1 MDFCHREGRVS
12 SSSDVRQTI
21 SVHFLTAAE
30 PWPNSGH
37 KRRLSRLQ
45 VSSPAHRLSLRVPFG
60 TQTQECQLASREGA
74 HMARGLL
81 GPRVSSSPH
90 LLPVPSSTFPKVP
103 MEQLV
108 FIPNTPAQQGWG
120 CHVCRLDAS
129 DPLMKMCS
137 WKTLL

>member
-30 PWPNSGH
+30 PRPNSGH

-45 VSSPAHRLSLRVPFG
+45 VSSPAHRLSLRIPFG
-60 TQTQECQLASREGA
+60 TQTQECQLASCEGA

-81 GPRVSSSPH
+81 GPQVSSFPH

-103 MEQLV
+103 IEQLV
-108 FIPNTPAQQGWG
+108 SSQTHLLSRGR
-120 CHVCRLDAS
+120 CRVCRLDAS

>member
-30 PWPNSGH
+30 PRPNSGH

-81 GPRVSSSPH
+81 GPQVSSFPH

-108 FIPNTPAQQGWG
+108 SSQTHLLSRGG
-120 CHVCRLDAS
+120 CRVCRLETS